1 MLIPHYFHNNLLLNL
16 LLFSF
21 FDRFIVTRSDFVI
34 LHETVNIVLNFL
46 SLFLY
51 REMEFKLVDK
61 EIIITY
67 NKNTKKHTIFYTKM
81 RC

>member
-1 MLIPHYFHNNLLLNL
+1 MLIPHYFHNNL

-21 FDRFIVTRSDFVI
+21 FDRFIVTRSDFAI